1 MPAKPML
8 DDVEL
13 QHVQKVEAGDKQVLA
28 QHGVPALD
36 GDFLQD
42 LERRVTRLTLNGVMI
57 GTEAGEQLKTLR
69 LKFRNAEPVSFVSDI
84 ATATTVD
91 KVLIEE
97 FGVRELAGKPAR
109 FEYQL
114 TLSEFQAAPKPE
126 EEEPPAPPP
135 PPPPPPSVETG
146 ALTVEVVVE
155 GDPNFDFSKVTLTV
169 EGTKADGSTLSQSEL
184 TNRVENV
191 WTEEEWPPGQF
202 TAKAVVTD
210 PPPMSGTGST
220 VVRPGE
226 TAKVIITLRP
236 GAIIAKAFVVHFR
249 FDNSFVEPCMT
260 EVLKQVAEH
269 ASANPQEKLL
279 IVGHTDKTGSNEY
292 NQSLSERRARSV
304 FAYLTFGRDADASEA
319 EWNELRQR
327 NLGGLPQLKDTW
339 GARQYQYILQ
349 FLGFYTGNV
358 DGDHGPIT
366 DDAVKNY
373 RESKGLPAGTTVD
386 DQVWAALIHD
396 YMAANS
402 LTVSES
408 QFLPNAGN
416 GCDGGILKWL
426 GCGEESPLP
435 LPQPTTENP
444 HRPYRRVE
452 MLFVATDRLP
462 CEVPQP
468 DTFNLPA
475 PGAVSP
481 SWCLGPG
488 DPSRHCCFATRDC
501 ATAQPG
507 QWCIEPAETGTVIV
521 RGSMKNPDGTPA
533 AGVKYVLIA
542 ADGEFMDGEAIGG
555 ARRGDGN
562 FGVTREDGTFE
573 YPDNPK
579 GPGIFTMEING
590 PFVARLADDPPGSGK
605 GNVICARLEGTST
618 FDVVL
623 EPAETAD
630 PRLRLR
636 AMIHDRLGEPRKQTD
651 VQVLFNDGTQ
661 GTSITNDKGEFIMRM
676 NTPQEIGKIRYNISE
691 EPGDVLLFAD
701 FFVDVRSIDT
711 DEGLSRRLHNLGY
724 LQGNDLAGAIAWFQ
738 TVQGLLPTGEAD
750 PETRAKLVSVH
761 DGKDPIVPE
770 IVFDDAPIGEEKLAG
785 EGPTP

>member
-1 MPAKPML
+1 ML

-13 QHVQKVEAGDKQVLA
+13 QHVQKVEAEDEQVLA

-42 LERRVTRLTLNGVMI
+42 LGRRVTRLTLTGVMT
-57 GTEAGEQLKTLR
+57 GPEAGEQLKTLR
-69 LKFRNAEPVSFVSDI
+69 LKFRNAEPVTFVSDI

-109 FEYQL
+109 FEFQL
-114 TLSEFQAAPKPE
+114 TLSEFKPAPAPE
-126 EEEPPAPPP
+126 EEEPPPPP
-135 PPPPPPSVETG
+135 PPPPPPSVEAG
-146 ALTVEVVVE
+146 SLIVEVVVE
-155 GDPNFDFSKVTLTV
+155 GDPDFDFSKVTVTV
-169 EGTKADGSTLSQSEL
+169 EGRKDDGSNLSQIEL
-184 TNRVENV
+184 TNRTENV
-191 WTEEEWPPGQF
+191 WTEEKWPPGQF
-202 TAKAVVTD
+202 TAKAITD
-210 PPPMSGTGST
+210 APVMSGSAST

-226 TAKVIITLRP
+226 TSKVLITLRP

-249 FDNSFVEPCMT
+249 FDNSFIEPCMT

-269 ASANPQEKLL
+269 ASAHPQEKLL

-304 FAYLTFGRDADASEA
+304 FAYLTFGRDAGASEA

-339 GARQYQYILQ
+339 GTRQYQYILQ

-358 DGDHGPIT
+358 DGEHGPIT
-366 DDAVKNY
+366 DAAVKNY
-373 RESKGLPAGTTVD
+373 RESKALPAGTTVD

-402 LTVSES
+402 LTVPES
-408 QFLPNAGN
+408 QFLPNAGD

-444 HRPYRRVE
+444 HRPYRRAE
-452 MLFVATDRLP
+452 MLFVVTDRLP

-481 SWCLGPG
+481 TWCLGPG
-488 DPSRHCCFATRDC
+488 DPSRHACFATRDC
-501 ATAQPG
+501 ANAQPG

-521 RGSMKNPDGTPA
+521 RGSMKNQDGTPA

-542 ADGEFMDGEAIGG
+542 PDGEYMDGEVIGG
-555 ARRGDGN
+555 SRRGEGN

-573 YPDNPK
+573 YPDKPK
-579 GPGIFTMEING
+579 GTGVFTMEING
-590 PFVARLADDPPGSGK
+590 PFVARLVDDPPGSGK

-618 FDVVL
+618 FDIVL

-636 AMIHDRLGEPRKQTD
+636 AMIHDRLGEPRQRTD

-661 GTSITNDKGEFIMRM
+661 GTSITNDKGEFIVQMS
-676 NTPQEIGKIRYNISE
+676 TAHEVGKIRYNISE

-701 FFVDVRSIDT
+701 FFVDVRSIQT

-770 IVFDDAPIGEEKLAG
+770 LVFNETPSGEEKFLE
-785 EGPTP
+785 EGPPP